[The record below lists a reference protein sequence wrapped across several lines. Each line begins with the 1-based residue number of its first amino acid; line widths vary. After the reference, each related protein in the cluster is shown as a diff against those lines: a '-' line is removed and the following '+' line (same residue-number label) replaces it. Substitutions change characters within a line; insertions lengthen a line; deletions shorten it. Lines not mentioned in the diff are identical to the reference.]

1 MLEDTGDSIAPQV
14 VAGLL
19 QKVGMTAM
27 PDVMMAQGARYVDQF
42 SGGLTPAQHK
52 QLDANMDRLRQALAT
67 PGANGSVSQ
76 GAGLSAGILPLKTRA
91 VVGENKRNPMV
102 SFYAAAIGVM
112 FLLFTSSGAAAAL
125 LDEAESGTLDRVL
138 SSRITMTTLL
148 AGKLTF
154 NMLLAFAQL
163 VLMFLW
169 AWAVFKVDFFSH
181 IPGFVVMG
189 LCTAFAVS
197 GLAFCWPAFAGRA
210 RNWDRSPH
218 W

>member
-1 MLEDTGDSIAPQV
+1 
-14 VAGLL
+14 
-19 QKVGMTAM
+19 
-27 PDVMMAQGARYVDQF
+27 
-42 SGGLTPAQHK
+42 
-52 QLDANMDRLRQALAT
+52 
-67 PGANGSVSQ
+67 
-76 GAGLSAGILPLKTRA
+76 
-91 VVGENKRNPMV
+91 
-102 SFYAAAIGVM
+102 
-112 FLLFTSSGAAAAL
+112 
-125 LDEAESGTLDRVL
+125 
-138 SSRITMTTLL
+138 MTTLL